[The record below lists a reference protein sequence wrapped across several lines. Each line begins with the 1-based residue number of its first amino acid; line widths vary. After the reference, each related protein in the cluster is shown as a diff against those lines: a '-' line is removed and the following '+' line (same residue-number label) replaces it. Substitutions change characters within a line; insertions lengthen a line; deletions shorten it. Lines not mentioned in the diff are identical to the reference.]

1 MGAECGSSVAAMRV
15 RALAAVPAAVAA
27 LALAPAGIASA
38 AARTGDIGHEDQGYS
53 PLGRSATG
61 SKPESKLWFNGGWWA
76 TMFSPAARA
85 HHIHRFDPAT
95 QTWVDTGVA
104 TDERDNTRADA
115 LWDAAAGKLYVA
127 SHLSSM
133 SGTSAA
139 ARKAGR
145 LYRYS
150 YDAAARRYA
159 LHPSFPVMVNAA
171 KSETLV
177 IDKDTT
183 GTLWATWTQDRRVY
197 VSHSV
202 GGDDAV
208 WATPYVVPGANTAL
222 TTDDISSIV
231 HFGGSR
237 IGVMWSDQNDGNFHF
252 AVHQD
257 GAPDGVWTASTVP
270 TGGPRADDHIN
281 LKADGAGRVYAA
293 VKAATGATRT
303 APMVLLLVR
312 SPAGTWSASTFGSV
326 ADSHTRPLVLLDEQ
340 HSVVHMLAT
349 CAQPPRRSGQ
359 SGGDVCEKT
368 APMAAPSF
376 APGAGTPVIRDAGSP
391 AMNDVT
397 STKQS
402 LNAATGMVVLAN
414 NPATDL
420 YWHAFLPLG

>member
-1 MGAECGSSVAAMRV
+1 MRV

-27 LALAPAGIASA
+27 LALAPAGIVSA
-38 AARTGDIGHEDQGYS
+38 AARKGDIGHEDQGYS

-159 LHPSFPVMVNAA
+159 LDPGFPVMVNAA

-183 GTLWATWTQDRRVY
+183 GTLWATWTQGSRVY
-197 VSHSV
+197 VNHSV
-202 GGDDAV
+202 GGNDAA
-208 WATPYVVPGANTAL
+208 WGTPYVVPGPGTTLNTPWPEL
-222 TTDDISSIV
+222 YYRNLVRFFVDEILEGRPQECT
-231 HFGGSR
+231 FY
-237 IGVMWSDQNDGNFHF
+237 
-252 AVHQD
+252 D
-257 GAPDGVWTASTVP
+257 GAKSQEIVNAIS
-270 TGGPRADDHIN
+270 
-281 LKADGAGRVYAA
+281 L
-293 VKAATGATRT
+293 
-303 APMVLLLVR
+303 
-312 SPAGTWSASTFGSV
+312 
-326 ADSHTRPLVLLDEQ
+326 SHKE
-340 HSVVHMLAT
+340 
-349 CAQPPRRSGQ
+349 RRWV
-359 SGGDVCEKT
+359 D
-368 APMAAPSF
+368 
-376 APGAGTPVIRDAGSP
+376 
-391 AMNDVT
+391 
-397 STKQS
+397 
-402 LNAATGMVVLAN
+402 
-414 NPATDL
+414 
-420 YWHAFLPLG
+420 LPLYKAV